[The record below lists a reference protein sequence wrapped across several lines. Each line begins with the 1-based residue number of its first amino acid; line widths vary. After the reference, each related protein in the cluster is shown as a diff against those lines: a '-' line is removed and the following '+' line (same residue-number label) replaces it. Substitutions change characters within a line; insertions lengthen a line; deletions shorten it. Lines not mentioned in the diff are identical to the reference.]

1 MAKDQLFKLFHVQ
14 VKHVTIAV
22 HLYVCNVWFFHKN
35 SFNFSI
41 SYNTPTAAALQREI
55 RVDRPKV
62 QLPAYKKL
70 AIYSE
75 QKLSNYRSAAIQGP
89 NWVKL
94 AKKCTLYTNAQFN
107 LYSVWKHC
115 DSINFIL
122 AFSVWCHYMTQTS
135 VWKSCILDFNL
146 AISSSLDFSFLAS
159 WSRSFWFSAYH
170 FNFRLRRSI
179 SSLYFSSNC
188 WKEQNFYSCTFK
200 AFSFVFYLESI
211 NISVYFPWPHQASN
225 NKAWLNVPFTNN
237 MFTVAS
243 KKQSL
248 WI

>member
-1 MAKDQLFKLFHVQ
+1 MWQL
-14 VKHVTIAV
+14 
-22 HLYVCNVWFFHKN
+22 LYIYMYIMSDVFKN
-35 SFNFSI
+35 SSFSFSI
-41 SYNTPTAAALQREI
+41 SYNTQKAAGLQLYREKYGLT
-55 RVDRPKV
+55 DLKFSY
-62 QLPAYKKL
+62 LHTKKL
-70 AIYSE
+70 TIYSE

-89 NWVKL
+89 NWAKL
-94 AKKCTLYTNAQFN
+94 AKKCTLYTNAQFH
-107 LYSVWKHC
+107 LYSVWRHC
-115 DSINFIL
+115 ESINFIL

-146 AISSSLDFSFLAS
+146 AISSSLDLSFLAS

-179 SSLYFSSNC
+179 SSLYLSSNC

>member
-1 MAKDQLFKLFHVQ
+1 MWQL
-14 VKHVTIAV
+14 
-22 HLYVCNVWFFHKN
+22 LYIYMIVCNVWFFPKKFFQFFYIIRYTD
-35 SFNFSI
+35 SCRS
-41 SYNTPTAAALQREI
+41 AALQREI

-89 NWVKL
+89 NWAKL

-107 LYSVWKHC
+107 LYSVWRHC
-115 DSINFIL
+115 ESINFIL
-122 AFSVWCHYMTQTS
+122 AFSVWCHFMTQTS

-146 AISSSLDFSFLAS
+146 AISSSLDLSFLAS

-179 SSLYFSSNC
+179 SSLYLSSNC
-188 WKEQNFYSCTFK
+188 WKEQNVYSCTFK

>member
-1 MAKDQLFKLFHVQ
+1 MWQLLYIYMYVMSDFFTKILSIFLYH
-14 VKHVTIAV
+14 TI
-22 HLYVCNVWFFHKN
+22 HRQLQLYREKFGLTDLKFSYLHTKNLQFTVNKN
-35 SFNFSI
+35 SR
-41 SYNTPTAAALQREI
+41 TTDLQLYRDQTGLNWQKNAHCI
-55 RVDRPKV
+55 
-62 QLPAYKKL
+62 QMLSSTYTL
-70 AIYSE
+70 SE
-75 QKLSNYRSAAIQGP
+75 NI
-89 NWVKL
+89 VIE
-94 AKKCTLYTNAQFN
+94 
-107 LYSVWKHC
+107 H
-115 DSINFIL
+115 SINFIL
-122 AFSVWCHYMTQTS
+122 AFSVWCHFMTQTS

>member
-1 MAKDQLFKLFHVQ
+1 MHTVYKCLVQ
-14 VKHVTIAV
+14 PILCLKTLWLNIPSI
-22 HLYVCNVWFFHKN
+22 LYW
-35 SFNFSI
+35 
-41 SYNTPTAAALQREI
+41 P
-55 RVDRPKV
+55 
-62 QLPAYKKL
+62 
-70 AIYSE
+70 
-75 QKLSNYRSAAIQGP
+75 
-89 NWVKL
+89 
-94 AKKCTLYTNAQFN
+94 
-107 LYSVWKHC
+107 
-115 DSINFIL
+115 
-122 AFSVWCHYMTQTS
+122 FSVWFHYMTQTS

-146 AISSSLDFSFLAS
+146 AISSSLDLSFLAS

-179 SSLYFSSNC
+179 SSLYLSSNC
-188 WKEQNFYSCTFK
+188 WKEQNVYSCTFK